1 MYFHK
6 IMHILLT
13 TSGNKHVR
21 TELVVNKLVLKIKI
35 LQQVI
40 AISMIFFTPTS
51 YSSKGIKLHHN
62 RSTIEAVYMNIQMLN
77 IQMLLKSN
85 LEPTR

>member
-13 TSGNKHVR
+13 TSGKKHVR
-21 TELVVNKLVLKIKI
+21 TDLVVNKLVFKIKI

-40 AISMIFFTPTS
+40 AISIS
-51 YSSKGIKLHHN
+51 ISSLTVHHN

-85 LEPTR
+85 LEPKR